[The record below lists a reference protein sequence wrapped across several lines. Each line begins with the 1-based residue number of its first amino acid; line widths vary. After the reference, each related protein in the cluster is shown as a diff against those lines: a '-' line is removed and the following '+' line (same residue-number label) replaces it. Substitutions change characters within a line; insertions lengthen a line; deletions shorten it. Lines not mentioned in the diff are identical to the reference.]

1 MREHGPPSSIERMG
15 RGTAGESWATVGSWC
30 LLYGQLDAQQSME
43 VDAVDEKMSDM
54 CKGCE
59 INRPE
64 ASFATVL
71 WLFIM

>member
-1 MREHGPPSSIERMG
+1 M
-15 RGTAGESWATVGSWC
+15 VDSWC
-30 LLYGQLDAQQSME
+30 LLHGQLNAQQYM
-43 VDAVDEKMSDM
+43 VVGKMGVWISDM

-71 WLFIM
+71 